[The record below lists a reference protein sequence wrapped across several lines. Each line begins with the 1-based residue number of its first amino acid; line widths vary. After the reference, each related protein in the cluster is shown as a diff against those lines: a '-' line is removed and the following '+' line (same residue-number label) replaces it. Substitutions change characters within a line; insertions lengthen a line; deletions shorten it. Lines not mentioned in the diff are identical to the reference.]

1 MTLMGIVANSHGAA
15 RPRGTPGADDPILI
29 SKITVPTLPG
39 WVVARPR
46 LEKLIADGA
55 RGPLTTVT
63 GPPGAGKTMA
73 AAMWAAGASPGP
85 VVWIALDRYDNR
97 PKIFWSYVLAAL
109 RRAGITVPRVLSAP
123 TRAAVDHAFLLR
135 LASVLADLDA
145 PVTMVLDDLHLVTE
159 PAILEGLG
167 YVLRNA
173 TPGLHLVVSS
183 RMDPMLPLHR
193 YRLTGE
199 LAEIRADD
207 LAFSIPE
214 SSSLLAHHGIT
225 LPAAAL
231 ERLTQRTEGW
241 AAGVRMAALSLD
253 GHPEPEQFV
262 KQLDADDSAVTGYL
276 LDEVLNAQLPAT
288 RELLLRTSILDCVSA
303 DLASELADDVQA
315 ASSASVLA
323 ELAQANA
330 FVRPLGHGW
339 FRYHAM
345 FAEVLRLKLRSERP
359 DQLPDLHQRAARWY
373 QRNGYLLEAV
383 RHAAACGNWPL
394 AAGMVIDEL
403 AIERSAPRAK
413 C

>member
-1 MTLMGIVANSHGAA
+1 
-15 RPRGTPGADDPILI
+15 
-29 SKITVPTLPG
+29 
-39 WVVARPR
+39 
-46 LEKLIADGA
+46 
-55 RGPLTTVT
+55 
-63 GPPGAGKTMA
+63 MA
-73 AAMWAAGASPGP
+73 AAMWAASASPGP

-97 PKIFWSYVLAAL
+97 PKIFWSYVVAAL

-145 PVTMVLDDLHLVTE
+145 PVTMILDDLHLVTE
-159 PAILEGLG
+159 PAILDGLA

-183 RMDPMLPLHR
+183 RMDPLLPLHR

-207 LAFSIPE
+207 LAFSVPE

-262 KQLDADDSAVTGYL
+262 KELDADDSAVTGYL
-276 LDEVLNAQLPAT
+276 VDEVLNAQLPAT

-303 DLASELADDVQA
+303 DLASELTDDPA
-315 ASSASVLA
+315 ASSASTLSD
-323 ELAQANA
+323 
-330 FVRPLGHGW
+330 PG
-339 FRYHAM
+339 
-345 FAEVLRLKLRSERP
+345 
-359 DQLPDLHQRAARWY
+359 
-373 QRNGYLLEAV
+373 
-383 RHAAACGNWPL
+383 
-394 AAGMVIDEL
+394 AG
-403 AIERSAPRAK
+403 
-413 C
+413 